1 MWDFLAKYWKEIALA
16 ALLFAVCFF
25 WWQDHNALVRAYDAS
40 VESYEVRIREL
51 SESYQRETEK
61 KQEVLEEYKERLAEL
76 EAEYEEYKT
85 TVEEQKAQRVGEL
98 VVLRQE
104 DPEQLVSEIEQ
115 LFGFEYVE

>member
-1 MWDFLAKYWKEIALA
+1 MWSFLAKYWKEIALA

-25 WWQDHNALVRAYDAS
+25 WWQDHNSLVRAYDAS

-51 SESYQRETEK
+51 SASFQRETEK

-76 EAEYEEYKT
+76 EAEYEEYRLA
-85 TVEEQKAQRVGEL
+85 VEELKTARIEEF
-98 VVLRQE
+98 VVLRRE
-104 DPEQLVSEIEQ
+104 NPEQLVSEIEQ